1 MGALKR
7 GNCVLPKSLGPTS
20 EGSKI
25 SLSQALRW
33 VSDISIEGLAVGKE
47 TSFSFNLCNESRP
60 WTVFL
65 LNRKFWT
72 IISSISSSSSS

>member
-7 GNCVLPKSLGPTS
+7 GNCVLPKSLGSTS

-25 SLSQALRW
+25 SLSHALGW

-47 TSFSFNLCNESRP
+47 THFSFNL
-60 WTVFL
+60 
-65 LNRKFWT
+65 
-72 IISSISSSSSS
+72 